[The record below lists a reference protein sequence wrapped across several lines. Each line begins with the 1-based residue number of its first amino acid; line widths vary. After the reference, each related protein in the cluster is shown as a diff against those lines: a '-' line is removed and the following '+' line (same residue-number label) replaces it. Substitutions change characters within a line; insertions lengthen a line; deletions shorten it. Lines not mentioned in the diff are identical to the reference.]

1 MSTGPTAAEED
12 PRAKKRFYVIQEIL
26 STEHTY
32 VTRLKLT
39 IDVVLGQMR
48 SQNILDKKDLALQ
61 FEGIEKIYELHAR
74 HSLDGTTSQNLKFL
88 SLFEDIAS
96 NCDIYSQYLAN
107 YEPAMQRRGHLLTK
121 NRRYS
126 DFVANLEKDPV
137 MQGANL
143 EALLILPV
151 QRIPRYRLLM
161 EQLIKYT
168 PEDHPDH
175 ATLQTSL
182 ATISLT
188 AEYNNEAIRAREN
201 KEKILQIML
210 QIEPTTRVDLLEDVN
225 RRFVMEATLLRQCR
239 KRYKEF
245 QFWLFNDQLC
255 YGEKTPLGLYTLNRQ
270 ISLDRCYIQELPAD
284 AANAAESF
292 IVLSPA
298 KTFQV
303 KTRSAAE
310 RRDWTDAI
318 QLHIAKTRELRQ
330 QQQQREQ
337 HEGGGG
343 GVGELAAI
351 APLWKPDTN
360 SPDCELCGT
369 VFTLLYRRHHCRH
382 CGVVVCDGC
391 SSKRFKLPHVDSR
404 RPVRVCDRCF
414 TTLAG
419 SGKRPSLSFTTAASS
434 TSAVDTTASTSLSVS
449 PAVLKGAVRLPFAP
463 PPPPP
468 VSSPSTFSPPPPPPR
483 QPPSVA
489 ASASSGC
496 DSPSTPP
503 PKPMRAQR
511 RTNIVL
517 HIDPAVLALEA
528 ARKAP
533 HAASQEDD

>member
-239 KRYKEF
+239 
-245 QFWLFNDQLC
+245 C
-255 YGEKTPLGLYTLNRQ
+255 VS
-270 ISLDRCYIQELPAD
+270 SLASAWPSVSLP
-284 AANAAESF
+284 
-292 IVLSPA
+292 LSP
-298 KTFQV
+298 
-303 KTRSAAE
+303 
-310 RRDWTDAI
+310 
-318 QLHIAKTRELRQ
+318 
-330 QQQQREQ
+330 
-337 HEGGGG
+337 
-343 GVGELAAI
+343 
-351 APLWKPDTN
+351 
-360 SPDCELCGT
+360 
-369 VFTLLYRRHHCRH
+369 
-382 CGVVVCDGC
+382 
-391 SSKRFKLPHVDSR
+391 
-404 RPVRVCDRCF
+404 
-414 TTLAG
+414 
-419 SGKRPSLSFTTAASS
+419 LSNME
-434 TSAVDTTASTSLSVS
+434 LSV
-449 PAVLKGAVRLPFAP
+449 RL
-463 PPPPP
+463 
-468 VSSPSTFSPPPPPPR
+468 
-483 QPPSVA
+483 SV
-489 ASASSGC
+489 C
-496 DSPSTPP
+496 
-503 PKPMRAQR
+503 
-511 RTNIVL
+511 V
-517 HIDPAVLALEA
+517 
-528 ARKAP
+528 
-533 HAASQEDD
+533 

>member
-1 MSTGPTAAEED
+1 M
-12 PRAKKRFYVIQEIL
+12 
-26 STEHTY
+26 
-32 VTRLKLT
+32 
-39 IDVVLGQMR
+39 
-48 SQNILDKKDLALQ
+48 
-61 FEGIEKIYELHAR
+61 
-74 HSLDGTTSQNLKFL
+74 
-88 SLFEDIAS
+88 
-96 NCDIYSQYLAN
+96 
-107 YEPAMQRRGHLLTK
+107 
-121 NRRYS
+121 
-126 DFVANLEKDPV
+126 
-137 MQGANL
+137 
-143 EALLILPV
+143 
-151 QRIPRYRLLM
+151 
-161 EQLIKYT
+161 
-168 PEDHPDH
+168 
-175 ATLQTSL
+175 
-182 ATISLT
+182 
-188 AEYNNEAIRAREN
+188 
-201 KEKILQIML
+201 
-210 QIEPTTRVDLLEDVN
+210 
-225 RRFVMEATLLRQCR
+225 CR

-419 SGKRPSLSFTTAASS
+419 SGKRPSLYAQSSTRTVGSDDDDASDGGDDDDVDLERRGDVDENELDEFNDWEEEQRRTGSAMTATATSSAPRSENERIATLVTAPMMKMSAALGENIRRFARTSMTAFSPLGSPSAHPTAATTTAAAPSSSTSSSSSPSSAAAASQPRASSPIPIPVRNGAAVDNPAASRSSSFTTAASS